1 MRRVLIVDDEVLV
14 RIGIKHSI
22 TWDQNGFELIGEA
35 SDGKEALEM
44 IQKLAPD
51 IVILDINMPVL
62 NGIEVLRELKE
73 QKYKGKVIVLT
84 CFNEIEYARS
94 AMKYG
99 ASDYVLKTTLNT
111 DELLNALLDL
121 EFDDNNSNEP
131 LTLPSREK
139 MSEEEAVTRI
149 LEGYESDFQSKKLK
163 ASNLYCILVKIEQLS
178 EVLDRYKEKKPD
190 FFYTSLH
197 SMIGQVVAG
206 QKECVYIQYKP
217 NRCVIF
223 LSFSGQPSTQE
234 CYLKIRAIV
243 NHLAQVLKEYL
254 ALCIH
259 IGVSSPLYTMQLCKA
274 YEEAEIAIQESFIL
288 PESSIFYY
296 EEMNEVEQKTEFRK
310 SERALEKAITDKNST
325 QVWEETER

>member
-274 YEEAEIAIQESFIL
+274 W
-288 PESSIFYY
+288 
-296 EEMNEVEQKTEFRK
+296 
-310 SERALEKAITDKNST
+310 D
-325 QVWEETER
+325 

>member
-1 MRRVLIVDDEVLV
+1 
-14 RIGIKHSI
+14 
-22 TWDQNGFELIGEA
+22 
-35 SDGKEALEM
+35 
-44 IQKLAPD
+44 
-51 IVILDINMPVL
+51 
-62 NGIEVLRELKE
+62 
-73 QKYKGKVIVLT
+73 
-84 CFNEIEYARS
+84 
-94 AMKYG
+94 
-99 ASDYVLKTTLNT
+99 
-111 DELLNALLDL
+111 
-121 EFDDNNSNEP
+121 
-131 LTLPSREK
+131 
-139 MSEEEAVTRI
+139 
-149 LEGYESDFQSKKLK
+149 
-163 ASNLYCILVKIEQLS
+163 
-178 EVLDRYKEKKPD
+178 
-190 FFYTSLH
+190 
-197 SMIGQVVAG
+197 MIGQVVAG

-325 QVWEETER
+325 QVWEETERFFNLIRASKARYISENKNYLGNLLRIWQGREQHVEDIIVKIQQTDFLDELETVIYTYWKHFQNIEENEESNYLIKKAKQYIQDNYNRMITLTDLADYMGLSESYTSRLFNKEVGMNMSSYINEIRVEKAKELLTHSDEKIYGIAEKIGYASTTAFHVAFKKKTGMTPAEYRNQNYR

>member
-1 MRRVLIVDDEVLV
+1 M
-14 RIGIKHSI
+14 
-22 TWDQNGFELIGEA
+22 
-35 SDGKEALEM
+35 
-44 IQKLAPD
+44 
-51 IVILDINMPVL
+51 
-62 NGIEVLRELKE
+62 
-73 QKYKGKVIVLT
+73 
-84 CFNEIEYARS
+84 
-94 AMKYG
+94 
-99 ASDYVLKTTLNT
+99 
-111 DELLNALLDL
+111 
-121 EFDDNNSNEP
+121 
-131 LTLPSREK
+131 
-139 MSEEEAVTRI
+139 
-149 LEGYESDFQSKKLK
+149 
-163 ASNLYCILVKIEQLS
+163 
-178 EVLDRYKEKKPD
+178 
-190 FFYTSLH
+190 
-197 SMIGQVVAG
+197 AG

-310 SERALEKAITDKNST
+310 SERH
-325 QVWEETER
+325 

>member
-22 TWDQNGFELIGEA
+22 AWEQNGFELIGEA

-121 EFDDNNSNEP
+121 EFDDKGA
-131 LTLPSREK
+131 LYLEK
-139 MSEEEAVTRI
+139 GNI
-149 LEGYESDFQSKKLK
+149 
-163 ASNLYCILVKIEQLS
+163 
-178 EVLDRYKEKKPD
+178 
-190 FFYTSLH
+190 
-197 SMIGQVVAG
+197 
-206 QKECVYIQYKP
+206 
-217 NRCVIF
+217 
-223 LSFSGQPSTQE
+223 
-234 CYLKIRAIV
+234 IR
-243 NHLAQVLKEYL
+243 
-254 ALCIH
+254 
-259 IGVSSPLYTMQLCKA
+259 
-274 YEEAEIAIQESFIL
+274 QESFHVPVVDTTAAGDTFTGYFFGSIL
-288 PESSIFYY
+288 SGMKPETALQRAAKAAAIAVTKKGAAPSIP
-296 EEMNEVEQKTEFRK
+296 E
-310 SERALEKAITDKNST
+310 ALEVDGFFS
-325 QVWEETER
+325 E

>member
-22 TWDQNGFELIGEA
+22 AWEQNGFELIGEA

-121 EFDDNNSNEP
+121 EFDDNNFNEP
-131 LTLPSREK
+131 LTLPS
-139 MSEEEAVTRI
+139 
-149 LEGYESDFQSKKLK
+149 
-163 ASNLYCILVKIEQLS
+163 KI
-178 EVLDRYKEKKPD
+178 
-190 FFYTSLH
+190 
-197 SMIGQVVAG
+197 G
-206 QKECVYIQYKP
+206 
-217 NRCVIF
+217 
-223 LSFSGQPSTQE
+223 
-234 CYLKIRAIV
+234 RAHV
-243 NHLAQVLKEYL
+243 
-254 ALCIH
+254 
-259 IGVSSPLYTMQLCKA
+259 
-274 YEEAEIAIQESFIL
+274 
-288 PESSIFYY
+288 
-296 EEMNEVEQKTEFRK
+296 
-310 SERALEKAITDKNST
+310 
-325 QVWEETER
+325 

>member
-149 LEGYESDFQSKKLK
+149 LEGYESDFQSKKLRLQIYIVYWLK
-163 ASNLYCILVKIEQLS
+163 SNSFL
-178 EVLDRYKEKKPD
+178 RY
-190 FFYTSLH
+190 
-197 SMIGQVVAG
+197 
-206 QKECVYIQYKP
+206 
-217 NRCVIF
+217 
-223 LSFSGQPSTQE
+223 
-234 CYLKIRAIV
+234 
-243 NHLAQVLKEYL
+243 
-254 ALCIH
+254 
-259 IGVSSPLYTMQLCKA
+259 
-274 YEEAEIAIQESFIL
+274 
-288 PESSIFYY
+288 
-296 EEMNEVEQKTEFRK
+296 
-310 SERALEKAITDKNST
+310 
-325 QVWEETER
+325 